1 MRISGVTYRHPL
13 ANITNGA
20 GAAGGGW
27 GAGPTGKSYDFD
39 GVDDYVL
46 ANGAAPTVDWDGSS
60 SWSIST
66 WFKDAGATA
75 TPLYIWSA
83 CGSVVATNRFMGI
96 STFVSGGVPYIRFF
110 ALQPNALIEDVKSP
124 SGGAAGYVQVLATSP
139 NGITPGD
146 GAWHNVTL
154 TVNTTPSTAQGVK
167 LYLDGVL
174 AGYAQ
179 SSTFTLDFTHF
190 AFGCLV
196 QENGTNRDYY
206 YPGDIHQASI
216 YASELTAAQVAAVYN
231 NNRPVDETALT
242 PAPAHFYKFGN
253 GDTLFPTLKDY
264 GSSPQDG
271 TAYNMLPAAIVD
283 GYPAGMS
290 YEFDGVDD
298 YIQADAVLSGSSDFD
313 WQTEPQTVSIWFK
326 TTNTAQQ
333 ALWSFGHSS
342 SSVKYYY
349 LQIEGASG
357 GSPAYFKAIGRAT
370 SSAGLFGTADADTS
384 PNGAVKEVWVNSTDP
399 NGIDPTDGE
408 WHNIVITFSGQAS
421 TAQAVKLYA
430 DGNYVGFAKS
440 KGSNVPMAD
449 FSIGVFR
456 YDGGADKEQYFRGSI
471 SQVSMWTS
479 ELSASDVTAL
489 YAAGNMPDPRSLSTP
504 PQHLYRFGAGDAG
517 VPTNPATPS
526 LVDYG
531 SKADNATPENMT
543 AANVKD
549 ASPP

>member
-1 MRISGVTYRHPL
+1 MIGTPPWSPYGRTQV
-13 ANITNGA
+13 GA
-20 GAAGGGW
+20 GGSPSPA
-27 GAGPTGKSYDFD
+27 PSGKSYSFD

-83 CGSVVATNRFMGI
+83 CGSVAATNRFMGI
-96 STFVSGGVPYIRFF
+96 STFVSGGVPYVRFY
-110 ALQPNALIEDVKSP
+110 ALQPNGLIEDVKSP
-124 SGGAAGYVQVLATSP
+124 SGGGGYVQVPATSP
-139 NGITPGD
+139 NGISPGD

-154 TVNTTPSTAQGVK
+154 TVNTTASTAQGVK

-190 AFGCLV
+190 AFGCRV
-196 QENGTNRDYY
+196 QENGATRDGFF
-206 YPGDIHQASI
+206 PGDIHQSSI

-290 YEFDGVDD
+290 YLFDGVAD
-298 YIQADAVLSGSSDFD
+298 YIQADAVAASGGNFD
-313 WQTEPQTVSIWFK
+313 WQSDAQTVSVWFK
-326 TTNTAQQ
+326 TSSAVQQ
-333 ALWSFGHSS
+333 ALWSFSNNDNHE
-342 SSVKYYY
+342 YYY

-357 GSPAYFKAIGRAT
+357 GDPAYFKAIGSASVT
-370 SSAGLFGTADADTS
+370 AGLFGQTDADTS
-384 PNGAVKEVWVNSTDP
+384 PNGAVKEVWVNSTDT
-399 NGIDPTDGE
+399 NGIDPTDGQ
-408 WHNIVITFSGQAS
+408 WHNIVITFSGNAS
-421 TAQAVKLYA
+421 TAQAVKLYV
-430 DGNYVGFAKS
+430 DGNYVGFSKS
-440 KGSNVPMAD
+440 RSSSLNVKD
-449 FSIGVFR
+449 FTIGTLR
-456 YDGGADKEQYFRGSI
+456 YDGGSRFAQYFSGNI

-504 PQHLYRFGAGDAG
+504 PQHLYRFGAGDNSF
-517 VPTNPATPS
+517 PT

-531 SKADNATPENMT
+531 SEGDNGT
-543 AANVKD
+543 AVNLASSDVKD
-549 ASPP
+549 DSPP

>member
-1 MRISGVTYRHPL
+1 VRISGVTYRHPL
-13 ANITNGA
+13 ANLTNGA
-20 GAAGGGW
+20 GAAGGGGG
-27 GAGPTGKSYDFD
+27 GAGPTGKSYSFD

-83 CGSVVATNRFMGI
+83 CGSVAATNRFMGI
-96 STFVSGGVPYIRFF
+96 STFVSGGVPYVRFY
-110 ALQPNALIEDVKSP
+110 ALQPNALIENVKSP
-124 SGGAAGYVQVLATSP
+124 SGGGGYVQILATSP

-154 TVNTTPSTAQGVK
+154 TVNTTASTAQGVK

-190 AFGCLV
+190 AFGCRV
-196 QENGTNRDYY
+196 QTNGTAIDSEF
-206 YPGDIHQASI
+206 PGDIHQSSI
-216 YASELTAAQVAAVYN
+216 YTSELTAAQVAAVYN

-298 YIQADAVLSGSSDFD
+298 YIQADAVAATGDNFD
-313 WQTEPQTVSIWFK
+313 WQTDAQTVAVWFK
-326 TTNTAQQ
+326 TSSAVQQ
-333 ALWSFGHSS
+333 ALWSFSNNDNHE
-342 SSVKYYY
+342 YYY

-357 GSPAYFKAIGRAT
+357 GDPAYFKAIG
-370 SSAGLFGTADADTS
+370 SAGSGSTLALFGKPDADTS
-384 PNGAVKEVWVNSTDP
+384 PNGTNKEVWVNSTDT
-399 NGIDPTDGE
+399 NGIDPTDGA
-408 WHNIVITFSGQAS
+408 WHHIVITYVGSGS
-421 TAQAVKLYA
+421 TAQAVKLYV
-430 DGNYVGFAKS
+430 DGNYVGYSKS
-440 KGSNVPMAD
+440 RSSPLNVKD
-449 FSIGVFR
+449 FTIGTLR
-456 YDGGADKEQYFRGSI
+456 YDGGSRLEQYFSGNI

-479 ELSASDVTAL
+479 ELGASDVTAL
-489 YAAGNMPDPRSLSTP
+489 YGLGNMPDPRTIGTP
-504 PQHLYRFGAGDAG
+504 PQHLYRFGAGDNSF
-517 VPTNPATPS
+517 PT

-531 SKADNATPENMT
+531 SEGDNGAAVNMI

-549 ASPP
+549 TSPP